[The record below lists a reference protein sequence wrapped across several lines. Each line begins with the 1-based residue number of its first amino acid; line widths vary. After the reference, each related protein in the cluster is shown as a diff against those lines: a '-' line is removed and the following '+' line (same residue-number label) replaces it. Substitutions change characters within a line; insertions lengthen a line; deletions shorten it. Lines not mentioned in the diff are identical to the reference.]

1 MKMPIMLRSTHEEI
15 VNDFVCKK
23 EKIDELE
30 KKVKDLNFCLDACKK
45 DNKQLTNDN
54 FNVMR
59 TLKMNKEI
67 KRQIIDI
74 IDGES
79 NVKFTKD
86 NIMDLVKL
94 L

>member
-1 MKMPIMLRSTHEEI
+1 M
-15 VNDFVCKK
+15 F
-23 EKIDELE
+23 
-30 KKVKDLNFCLDACKK
+30 
-45 DNKQLTNDN
+45 KQEVRNQVTNDN